1 MVNAEQYSH
10 NHGSENR
17 MPYLGKTFSVSESE
31 TKVVHLWR
39 NGFYRD
45 SGFNYF
51 RRKY

>member
-31 TKVVHLWR
+31 TKVVHLLEEW
-39 NGFYRD
+39 FL
-45 SGFNYF
+45 
-51 RRKY
+51 